1 MTYCL
6 KTKTYVK
13 VIKKSRELL
22 EKQIRM
28 PGEGKGLKKGLQEP
42 HGVGAVLDLGQ

>member
-1 MTYCL
+1 MIYCL

-28 PGEGKGLKKGLQEP
+28 PREGKGLKGLQEP
-42 HGVGAVLDLGQ
+42 HGVGAVLELGQ